1 MAALSWS
8 SLGMLR
14 SPTSLRSLFVWLL
27 LTLLLAGAASYTHG
41 TRYAIV
47 PGCSPIQAIH
57 NPGPTEVPPQAK
69 PAVKVSGTSISFSQA
84 TDTGHVAAPS
94 SGTEESGKDCGQSRH
109 APRGEPTPRTGFGDS
124 PSVAHQYPGDALIN
138 NTAPPEPDL
147 PALTV
152 VELSISRT

>member
-1 MAALSWS
+1 MAALNWS
-8 SLGMLR
+8 SQGVLR

-47 PGCSPIQAIH
+47 PGCFPIQAIH
-57 NPGPTEVPPQAK
+57 DPGPAEVPPQAK
-69 PAVKVSGTSISFSQA
+69 PAVSV
-84 TDTGHVAAPS
+84 
-94 SGTEESGKDCGQSRH
+94 SGTEESGKDCCQNRH

-138 NTAPPEPDL
+138 NTAPPKPDL